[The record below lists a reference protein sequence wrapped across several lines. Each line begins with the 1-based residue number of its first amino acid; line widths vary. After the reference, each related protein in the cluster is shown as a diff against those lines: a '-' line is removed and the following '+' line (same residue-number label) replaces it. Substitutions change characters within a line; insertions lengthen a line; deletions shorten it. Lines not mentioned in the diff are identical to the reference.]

1 MVDEDDSQIIDTS
14 IREMEEEI
22 GVSADSV
29 DILGVLRC
37 DWTEVSS
44 LTGVSVTPVVG
55 FIGDYEK
62 LNFKINRD
70 EVISFQS
77 LDYI

>member
-1 MVDEDDSQIIDTS
+1 MDEDDSQIIDTS

-22 GVSADSV
+22 GVSPDSV

-62 LNFKINRD
+62 INFKINKD
-70 EVISFQS
+70 EVQLINSC
-77 LDYI
+77 